1 MPKKNV
7 QYHRRQDTANKLYV
21 QEGFKLLDTF
31 LQTTS
36 KHYHA
41 EAEATNFAE
50 GEAARA
56 LINDF
61 VEKKTNGKIKE
72 LIKSGIL
79 TALTRL
85 AQGFYNKQLI
95 NLPERRK
102 R

>member
-7 QYHRRQDTANKLYV
+7 VYHRRQDTANKLYV

-50 GEAARA
+50 DEAARA

-61 VEKKTNGKIKE
+61 VEKKTNGKIKD
-72 LIKSGIL
+72 LIKSGVL

-85 AQGFYNKQLI
+85 AQGF
-95 NLPERRK
+95 
-102 R
+102 